1 MYALQL
7 AHSSFVGYSRQNDEK
22 VEGLRICEV
31 CHEEGSGRVFE
42 VEWNG
47 RCWICAGESV
57 AIGGTSSENRGGEAQ
72 RPELR

>member
-1 MYALQL
+1 MYALL
-7 AHSSFVGYSRQNDEK
+7 LVYLLFVGYSRQNDEK

>member
-1 MYALQL
+1 MYALL
-7 AHSSFVGYSRQNDEK
+7 LVYLLFVGYSRQNDEK

-42 VEWNG
+42 VERNG
-47 RCWICAGESV
+47 RYLICAGESV
-57 AIGGTSSENRGGEAQ
+57 AIGGTSSENRGGETQ

>member
-1 MYALQL
+1 MYALL
-7 AHSSFVGYSRQNDEK
+7 LVYLLFVGYSRQNDEK

-31 CHEEGSGRVFE
+31 CHEEGLGRVSK
-42 VEWNG
+42 VERNG
-47 RCWICAGESV
+47 RYWICTGESV